1 MVPAR
6 RGRAIAGPL
15 RGPRG
20 GKNIMTMT
28 YSNLIDRIAGYLPH
42 LMAALPLAIAIVVG
56 TYFLNI
62 LLGRAL
68 LVVARRTHLTEMDV
82 LPVRHVFRWLTRLL
96 AAILILSVFG
106 FQIGGIW
113 AVLSTIFGLV
123 AIGFVAVWSV
133 ISHTSAT
140 MLILILRP
148 YQMGDDLEFP
158 GEPVRGRVIDLNFFF
173 TTLIDHEGQ
182 LYQIPNNLF
191 FQKTVKRRR
200 NHRVVSLAAQLN
212 SPQALEVELPPAPPA
227 QATAGKVAEPD
238 PMMNYPDPK
247 TMMPERR

>member
-1 MVPAR
+1 MNYTDF
-6 RGRAIAGPL
+6 L
-15 RGPRG
+15 
-20 GKNIMTMT
+20 
-28 YSNLIDRIAGYLPH
+28 DRIAGYLPN
-42 LMAALPLAIAIVVG
+42 LIAALPVALAIVVG
-56 TYFLNI
+56 TYFLNV

-68 LVVARRTHLTEMDV
+68 VIVARRTHLTEVDV
-82 LPVRHVFRWLTRLL
+82 LPVRHVLRWLTRLL

-148 YQMGDDLEFP
+148 FQMGDDLEFP
-158 GEPVRGRVIDLNFFF
+158 GEPVRGRAIDLNFFF

-182 LYQIPNNLF
+182 LFQIPNNLF

-212 SPQALEVELPPAPPA
+212 SPRALEVELPPPPA
-227 QATAGKVAEPD
+227 ATTSAVKPAEPN
-238 PMMNYPDPK
+238 PLMNTPDPK
-247 TMMPERR
+247 SFMPQDRNRS